1 MSGKLSDEDVRLMR
15 ALDRERLKHRQIAE
29 SITRKKIAEKFGV
42 SPSRVYDICEF
53 ISYRHVED

>member
-1 MSGKLSDEDVRLMR
+1 MSCKLSDEDVRLMR
-15 ALDRERLKHRQIAE
+15 ALDRERQRHRQIAD

>member
-53 ISYRHVED
+53 ISYRHVDD

>member
-1 MSGKLSDEDVRLMR
+1 LSGKLSDEDVRLMR

-53 ISYRHVED
+53 ISYRHVDD